1 MQKKCTLSFMLLFL
15 GTIVFSQT
23 QTPVYL
29 SQSITG
35 ANCKGFYQ
43 CLPPNY
49 NGDIRNYPLIIWVHG
64 AGQVGEGN
72 VADLPKVLEWGVP
85 KIINEGGFPASFS
98 VGDSS
103 FSFVVISPQ
112 FTGWPSGGNVG
123 AILNYA
129 MNNYRIDPTR
139 VYLMGISAGGGAA
152 WEFASLNIANS
163 NRLAAMIAFCGA
175 FAPSQ
180 TLANRIAAA
189 NLPVWAFHN
198 TNDGTVPVAYSRNW
212 KAYINSYTPAPNPL
226 TKLTEFPILSS
237 DAVIAHECWSLAT
250 LPSYKPEG
258 INIYEWMLGY
268 RQRTVSANLPPL
280 AAAGQDM
287 GVVLPANAVMDGSSS
302 VDQDGII
309 VAYKWRKINGPTA
322 YTFSDSTAVSPV
334 ISNLTE
340 GVYQFELAVT
350 DNMGAISKDSLTVNV
365 YHSLPAG
372 AQQRIL
378 IDVGG
383 SANFGGT
390 TTSSPNV
397 NGNTW
402 NNMTDAR
409 AGVNVSNALTINN
422 QLSGI
427 AVEVINRV
435 DGIYNSATSP
445 GMGNGNTTGI
455 VGDYPAS
462 ATTDH
467 ALIHSSATNG
477 KWRIK
482 GLQTNKIYTIK
493 FWGSRTNTT
502 AARSAEIKRTDD
514 NVWKT
519 YNATSNT
526 NFNNAAVFVVTG
538 KTTMDFDIRTK
549 VGSDFSCINVLDIF
563 YGSDTT
569 IVPTNLPPIARA
581 GADTSLQLPIDSLM
595 LRGCASSD
603 PENGILKYKWKKI
616 AGPASFQILNDTLC
630 ETKIKNL
637 VAGNYAFELAVTDTA
652 GLTAKDSV
660 NVIVNAL
667 IIVPVNLP
675 PIARAGADTSLQL
688 PIDSLMLR
696 GCASSDPE
704 NGILKYKWKKI
715 AGPASFQIL
724 NDTLCETKIKNLVA
738 GNYVFE
744 LAVTDTAGLTAK
756 DSVSVAVLPYFS
768 FAWPPQVT
776 ALCNR
781 AYKIVIIGSSTAYG
795 TGANPIDSSWA
806 KKFTAYLLIQ
816 NPQIQVI
823 NIATLGLTS
832 YDVSATGT
840 IVPAPFSVDTMRN
853 ITKALSLNPDAII
866 LNLPSNDVARGIP
879 TNTIHQNFI
888 NITTLANNQNVPV
901 WVSTTQP
908 RDGLSPS
915 EDILQMDL
923 RDWINNTYGNKAVD
937 FWTGIAD
944 ANGKINSF
952 YGAGDGV
959 HLNNYGHHVL
969 FARMVAEKIW
979 DTICI
984 RNNVSPNIL
993 PIANAGADISIT
1005 LPVNTTTLTGSG
1017 TDADGTIASYNW
1029 VKIAGPATGTLTN
1042 ATTATATASGL
1053 LQGVYAYQLTVT
1065 DNAGGIAKDTVLV
1078 TVSTAI
1084 PPANILPIANAGS
1097 DIYITLPVNTT
1108 TLAGSGTDADGT
1120 IASYNWV
1127 KITGPAT
1134 GTLVNATT
1142 ATATA
1147 SGLEQ
1152 GVYAYQLTVTD
1163 NAGGIAK
1170 DTVLV
1175 TVNAQSQV
1183 TQKINVNIYGGSN
1196 PYNITQWN
1204 NWNMNAGLSSSIFY
1218 YEDGGASTVN
1228 AVITA
1233 SAVISDNGAAYAT
1246 TTTVCPTQVLRYNST
1261 NTSIR
1266 TLTLNGLNPTKKYN
1280 LEFYASRGNTGNSSI
1295 YQIGTLLDT
1304 ISTDNNINDFAK
1316 FINIS
1321 PNSAGKVLVTISRI
1335 GTWNYIAGFIIK
1347 EASSNPVMLLARTN
1361 KTVADAS
1368 DENIAEKTKQ
1378 NDELLLYPNPA
1389 RDVVTIKLPLAF
1401 ENEYLVTI
1409 TNEMGSTVYRKLHH
1423 KKNEVTTDLIDIKK
1437 LQKGLYILHFQT
1449 KTQHLTRKFFKW

>member
-1 MQKKCTLSFMLLFL
+1 MQKKFTLFFALLFV
-15 GTIVFSQT
+15 GTMLFSQT
-23 QTPVYL
+23 QTQVYL

-35 ANCKGFYQ
+35 ASCKGFYQ

-49 NGDIRNYPLIIWVHG
+49 NADIKNYPLIIWVHG

-72 VADLPKVLEWGVP
+72 IADLPKVLEWGVP
-85 KIINEGGFPASFS
+85 KIISEGGFPASFS

-103 FSFVVISPQ
+103 FSFIVISPQ

-123 AILNYA
+123 AILTYA
-129 MNNYRIDPTR
+129 MSNYRVDPTR

-152 WEFASLNIANS
+152 WEFASLNITNS
-163 NRLAAMIAFCGA
+163 NKIAAMIPFCGA
-175 FAPSQ
+175 FAPTQ

-212 KAYINSYTPAPNPL
+212 KTYINNYTPTPNPQ
-226 TKLTEFPILSS
+226 TKLTEFPLISS
-237 DAVIAHECWSLAT
+237 DAIIAHECWSQAT
-250 LPSYKPEG
+250 LPGYKPEG

-268 RQRTVSANLPPL
+268 RQRTVNVNLPPL
-280 AAAGQDM
+280 AAAGQDI
-287 GVVLPANAVMDGSSS
+287 GVVLPANAIMDGSSS

-309 VAYKWRKINGPTA
+309 VAYKWRKVNGPSS
-322 YTFSDSTAVSPV
+322 YTFSDSVAVSPV

-340 GVYQFELAVT
+340 GVYQFELTVT
-350 DNMGAISKDSLTVNV
+350 DNMGAVSKDSLTVNV

-383 SANFGGT
+383 NANFGGT
-390 TTSSPNV
+390 ITSSPNI

-409 AGVNVSNALTINN
+409 AGVNVSNALTIAN

-435 DGIYNSATSP
+435 DGTYNSASSP
-445 GMGNGNTTGI
+445 GTGNGNTTGV

-482 GLQTNKIYTIK
+482 GLQANKIYTIK

-514 NVWKT
+514 NIWKT
-519 YNATSNT
+519 YNATSNS

-538 KTTMDFDIRTK
+538 KTVMDFDIRTK
-549 VGSDFSCINVLDIF
+549 AGSDFSCINVLDIF

-569 IVPTNLPPIARA
+569 IATVNLPPIARA
-581 GADTSLQLPIDSLM
+581 GADTSLQLPTDSLTI
-595 LRGCASSD
+595 RGCASSD

-616 AGPASFQILNDTLC
+616 AGPASFQIINDTLC
-630 ETKIKNL
+630 ATKIKNL
-637 VAGNYAFELAVTDTA
+637 VAGNYIFELAVTDTA

-660 NVIVNAL
+660 NIV
-667 IIVPVNLP
+667 
-675 PIARAGADTSLQL
+675 
-688 PIDSLMLR
+688 
-696 GCASSDPE
+696 
-704 NGILKYKWKKI
+704 
-715 AGPASFQIL
+715 
-724 NDTLCETKIKNLVA
+724 
-738 GNYVFE
+738 
-744 LAVTDTAGLTAK
+744 
-756 DSVSVAVLPYFS
+756 VLPYFS

-776 ALCNR
+776 PLCNR
-781 AYKIVIIGSSTAYG
+781 AYKIVIVGSSTAYG

-806 KKFTAYLLIQ
+806 KKFTSYLLLQ

-823 NIATLGLTS
+823 NIATPGLTS

-840 IVPAPFSVDTMRN
+840 IIPAPFSVDTMRN

-879 TNTIHQNFI
+879 TNNIHQNFI
-888 NITTLANNQNVPV
+888 NITTLANNQNIPV

-915 EDILQMDL
+915 ENILQMDL
-923 RDWINNTYGNKAVD
+923 RDWINTTYGNKAVD
-937 FWTGIAD
+937 FWTGIANAD
-944 ANGKINSF
+944 GTINSF
-952 YGAGDGV
+952 YSAGDGV
-959 HLNNYGHHVL
+959 HLNNYGHHIL
-969 FARMVAEKIW
+969 FTRMAAEKIG

-984 RNNVSPNIL
+984 RNNIPANIL
-993 PIANAGADISIT
+993 PIANAGADINITLPINTAALTGSGTDADGTIASYNWVKISGPATGTLANATAATATASGLLQGIYAYQLTLTDNVGGIAKDTVLVTVHIGIPPANILPIANAGSDISIT

-1029 VKIAGPATGTLTN
+1029 VKISGPATGTLAN

-1053 LQGVYAYQLTVT
+1053 LQGIYAYQLTVT
-1065 DNAGGIAKDTVLV
+1065 DNV
-1078 TVSTAI
+1078 
-1084 PPANILPIANAGS
+1084 
-1097 DIYITLPVNTT
+1097 
-1108 TLAGSGTDADGT
+1108 
-1120 IASYNWV
+1120 
-1127 KITGPAT
+1127 
-1134 GTLVNATT
+1134 
-1142 ATATA
+1142 
-1147 SGLEQ
+1147 
-1152 GVYAYQLTVTD
+1152 
-1163 NAGGIAK
+1163 GGIAK

-1175 TVNAQSQV
+1175 TVNAQVQV
-1183 TQKINVNIYGGSN
+1183 AKKINVNIYGGSN
-1196 PYNITQWN
+1196 PYNIAQWN
-1204 NWNMNAGLSSSIFY
+1204 NWNMSAGLSSSIFY
-1218 YEDGGASTVN
+1218 YDDGSASSIN

-1233 SAVISDNGAAYAT
+1233 SGLISDNGSAYAT
-1246 TTTVCPTQVLRYNST
+1246 TATVCPTQVLRYNSA
-1261 NTSIR
+1261 NTSYR
-1266 TLTLNGLNPTKKYN
+1266 TLTLNGLDPAIKYN

-1321 PNSAGKVLVTISRI
+1321 PNSAGKILVTISRI

-1347 EASSNPVMLLARTN
+1347 EASINPPPLLARTN
-1361 KTVADAS
+1361 KTAADAS

-1378 NDELLLYPNPA
+1378 NNELLLYPNPA
-1389 RDVVTIKLPLAF
+1389 GDVVTVKLPPAL

-1409 TNEMGSTVYRKLHH
+1409 TNEMGSTVYRKVHH
-1423 KKNEVTTDLIDIKK
+1423 KKNEVTPNLIDIKNLK
-1437 LQKGLYILHFQT
+1437 QGLYILQLQT
-1449 KTQHLTRKFFKW
+1449 KMQHISYKFLKW

>member
-1 MQKKCTLSFMLLFL
+1 MQKKYILFFMLLCL

-29 SQSITG
+29 SQSIIG
-35 ANCKGFYQ
+35 ASCKGFYQ

-49 NGDIRNYPLIIWVHG
+49 NVNLKNYPLIIWVHG

-85 KIINEGGFPASFS
+85 KIINEAGFPASFK

-103 FSFVVISPQ
+103 FSFIVISPQ
-112 FTGWPSGGNVG
+112 FTSWPSGGNVG

-129 MNNYRIDPTR
+129 MSNYRVDPTR

-163 NRLAAMIAFCGA
+163 NKLAAMIAFCGA

-180 TLANRIAAA
+180 ILANRIAAA

-287 GVVLPANAVMDGSSS
+287 GVVLPANALMDGSSS

-309 VAYKWRKINGPTA
+309 VSYKWRKINGPTA

-372 AQQRIL
+372 TQQRIL

-390 TTSSPNV
+390 ISSSPNV

-409 AGVNVSNALTINN
+409 PGVNVSNALTINN
-422 QLSGI
+422 QLSEI

-435 DGIYNSATSP
+435 DGTYNSASSP

-549 VGSDFSCINVLDIF
+549 AGSDFSCINVLDIF
-563 YGSDTT
+563 FGSDTT
-569 IVPTNLPPIARA
+569 IVPANLPPVARA

-616 AGPASFQILNDTLC
+616 AGPSSFQILNDTLC
-630 ETKIKNL
+630 ATKIKSL
-637 VAGNYAFELAVTDTA
+637 VAGNYTFELTVIDTS
-652 GLTAKDSV
+652 GLTA
-660 NVIVNAL
+660 
-667 IIVPVNLP
+667 
-675 PIARAGADTSLQL
+675 R
-688 PIDSLMLR
+688 
-696 GCASSDPE
+696 
-704 NGILKYKWKKI
+704 
-715 AGPASFQIL
+715 
-724 NDTLCETKIKNLVA
+724 
-738 GNYVFE
+738 
-744 LAVTDTAGLTAK
+744 
-756 DSVSVAVLPYFS
+756 
-768 FAWPPQVT
+768 
-776 ALCNR
+776 
-781 AYKIVIIGSSTAYG
+781 
-795 TGANPIDSSWA
+795 
-806 KKFTAYLLIQ
+806 
-816 NPQIQVI
+816 
-823 NIATLGLTS
+823 
-832 YDVSATGT
+832 
-840 IVPAPFSVDTMRN
+840 
-853 ITKALSLNPDAII
+853 
-866 LNLPSNDVARGIP
+866 
-879 TNTIHQNFI
+879 
-888 NITTLANNQNVPV
+888 
-901 WVSTTQP
+901 
-908 RDGLSPS
+908 
-915 EDILQMDL
+915 
-923 RDWINNTYGNKAVD
+923 
-937 FWTGIAD
+937 
-944 ANGKINSF
+944 
-952 YGAGDGV
+952 
-959 HLNNYGHHVL
+959 
-969 FARMVAEKIW
+969 
-979 DTICI
+979 
-984 RNNVSPNIL
+984 
-993 PIANAGADISIT
+993 
-1005 LPVNTTTLTGSG
+1005 
-1017 TDADGTIASYNW
+1017 
-1029 VKIAGPATGTLTN
+1029 
-1042 ATTATATASGL
+1042 
-1053 LQGVYAYQLTVT
+1053 
-1065 DNAGGIAKDTVLV
+1065 
-1078 TVSTAI
+1078 
-1084 PPANILPIANAGS
+1084 
-1097 DIYITLPVNTT
+1097 
-1108 TLAGSGTDADGT
+1108 
-1120 IASYNWV
+1120 
-1127 KITGPAT
+1127 
-1134 GTLVNATT
+1134 
-1142 ATATA
+1142 
-1147 SGLEQ
+1147 
-1152 GVYAYQLTVTD
+1152 
-1163 NAGGIAK
+1163 
-1170 DTVLV
+1170 
-1175 TVNAQSQV
+1175 
-1183 TQKINVNIYGGSN
+1183 
-1196 PYNITQWN
+1196 
-1204 NWNMNAGLSSSIFY
+1204 
-1218 YEDGGASTVN
+1218 
-1228 AVITA
+1228 
-1233 SAVISDNGAAYAT
+1233 
-1246 TTTVCPTQVLRYNST
+1246 
-1261 NTSIR
+1261 
-1266 TLTLNGLNPTKKYN
+1266 
-1280 LEFYASRGNTGNSSI
+1280 
-1295 YQIGTLLDT
+1295 
-1304 ISTDNNINDFAK
+1304 
-1316 FINIS
+1316 
-1321 PNSAGKVLVTISRI
+1321 
-1335 GTWNYIAGFIIK
+1335 
-1347 EASSNPVMLLARTN
+1347 
-1361 KTVADAS
+1361 
-1368 DENIAEKTKQ
+1368 
-1378 NDELLLYPNPA
+1378 
-1389 RDVVTIKLPLAF
+1389 
-1401 ENEYLVTI
+1401 
-1409 TNEMGSTVYRKLHH
+1409 
-1423 KKNEVTTDLIDIKK
+1423 
-1437 LQKGLYILHFQT
+1437 
-1449 KTQHLTRKFFKW
+1449 